1 MDSSVDT
8 ACIVLVEDDPD
19 IQEAV
24 RDLLTAAGYSITVAS
39 NGREALAHLRDTTR
53 LPCLVIM
60 DVFMPEMNGYELLK
74 LLRSE
79 DRFVTLPI
87 AICSASDDPPP
98 GAARYIKKPFELA
111 ALIGVVES
119 FCQRHRRGAAVEPG
133 PHAA

>member
-24 RDLLTAAGYSITVAS
+24 RDMLTAAGYTITVAN
-39 NGREALAHLRDTTR
+39 NGREALAHLKDTER

-74 LLRSE
+74 LLRSQ
-79 DRFVTLPI
+79 DRFVTLPV
-87 AICSASDDPPP
+87 AVCSASDDPPP
-98 GAARYIKKPFELA
+98 GAARYLKKPFELA
-111 ALIGVVES
+111 SLIGVVES
-119 FCQRHRRGAAVEPG
+119 FCQRHRRIAAAEPG
-133 PHAA
+133 THAG